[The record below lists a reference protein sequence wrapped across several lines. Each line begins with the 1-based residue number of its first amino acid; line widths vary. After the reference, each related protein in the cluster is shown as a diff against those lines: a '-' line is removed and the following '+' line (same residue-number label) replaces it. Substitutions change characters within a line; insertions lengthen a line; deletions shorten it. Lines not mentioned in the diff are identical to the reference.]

1 MIQAQTILKNVDN
14 SGVKLVKCLK
24 VLGYRGRGK
33 GSIDDLAVVS
43 IQKMRSTGN
52 KNLKLKKGMVCLALL
67 IRTKQNKTLK
77 DGKSLKFFSKSCILL
92 SPQGQP
98 YGTRVFGPVLKTL
111 RIKKYFKFISVSDF
125 YF

>member
-43 IQKMRSTGN
+43 I
-52 KNLKLKKGMVCLALL
+52 KKCVLQV
-67 IRTKQNKTLK
+67 TK
-77 DGKSLKFFSKSCILL
+77 I
-92 SPQGQP
+92 
-98 YGTRVFGPVLKTL
+98 
-111 RIKKYFKFISVSDF
+111 
-125 YF
+125 